1 MEVQSV
7 ITSTFSTSVFGIPA
21 LCRHILSHDSIN
33 KKFVQVLKIVQF
45 LMFSKLGV
53 RMDETLVP
61 LLPQNEEENE
71 EIEEP
76 IILIESGTTLLLKRM
91 LSNFSYVSIYRNM

>member
-1 MEVQSV
+1 
-7 ITSTFSTSVFGIPA
+7 
-21 LCRHILSHDSIN
+21 
-33 KKFVQVLKIVQF
+33 
-45 LMFSKLGV
+45 
-53 RMDETLVP
+53 MDETLVP